1 MGSHSSNKRISS
13 LLPPAMSHPSLP
25 LAICL
30 LSAPFAAVLQSKAM
44 APLALIPMAITL
56 GLGWRAGWR
65 PGAPQGAVLLLGLL
79 LAGWGAITALWAP
92 EPGRAV
98 LLAVT
103 LAAMML
109 LAHGAAGAAQ
119 GARLMP
125 WIGFGLVIGLAAAF
139 GDWQSGNALRAAV
152 RGLKEVPASLVFG
165 LKPAASLMALLL
177 PMAFALPWPWVV
189 RAALL
194 VLGAGVLIALP
205 GETARLATIAGLGAA
220 LLSLAAPRLVPRL
233 VGTGVA
239 LVVLLMPFLVAF
251 VPQIPS
257 ANLPPSA
264 VHRLVIWDF
273 ATQRIVERPITGWGL
288 EASRAMPGGRA
299 RPDTATLDRLN
310 IKAPA
315 KRDFLSMPHVEVM
328 PLHPHNGALQLWLE
342 LGGIGALIGA
352 ALMLAL
358 GVAASRSAA
367 PAVGAGMLASAAVTG
382 MLSFGLWQAWW
393 VASLLIAMVALALV
407 PRNHSSQATSFAGA
421 GRTTT

>member
-1 MGSHSSNKRISS
+1 MTSPG
-13 LLPPAMSHPSLP
+13 LP
-25 LAICL
+25 LAIAL
-30 LSAPFAAVLQSKAM
+30 LAAPFVAVLQSKAM
-44 APLALIPMAITL
+44 APLALVPMAITL

-65 PGAPQGAVLLLGLL
+65 PGLPQGAVLLLGLL

-92 EPGRAV
+92 EPGRAA

-119 GARLMP
+119 GARLLP

-139 GDWQSGNALRAAV
+139 ADWQSGNALRAAV
-152 RGLKEVPASLVFG
+152 RGLKEVPETLMFG

-177 PMAFALPWPWVV
+177 PMAFALPWHWGA
-189 RAALL
+189 RAVLL
-194 VLGAGVLIALP
+194 VLGAAVLISLP

-220 LLSLAAPRLVPRL
+220 VLGLSAPRVGPRL
-233 VGTGVA
+233 VGAGVA
-239 LVVLLMPFLVAF
+239 LVILLMPFLVTF

-257 ANLPPSA
+257 PKLPHSA

-273 ATQRIVERPITGWGL
+273 AAARIAEKPLTGWGL

-299 RPDTATLDRLN
+299 QPDAATLDRLN
-310 IKAPA
+310 ITLPA
-315 KRDFLSMPHVEVM
+315 HREFLTLPHVEVM

-358 GVAASRSAA
+358 GFAASRSAA

-393 VASLLIAMVALALV
+393 VASLLLAMVALALV
-407 PRNHSSQATSFAGA
+407 PRRGEP
-421 GRTTT
+421 

>member
-1 MGSHSSNKRISS
+1 
-13 LLPPAMSHPSLP
+13 MSHPGLP
-25 LAICL
+25 LAIAL
-30 LSAPFAAVLQSKAM
+30 LAAPFVAVLQSKAM
-44 APLALIPMAITL
+44 APLALIPMALTL
-56 GLGWRAGWR
+56 MVGWRAGWR
-65 PGAPQGAVLLLGLL
+65 PSLPRSPVLVLGLM

-92 EPGRAV
+92 EPGRAA
-98 LLAVT
+98 LLALT

-125 WIGFGLVIGLAAAF
+125 WIGFGLVFGLAAAF
-139 GDWQSGNALRAAV
+139 ADWQSGNALRAAV

-177 PMAFALPWPWVV
+177 PMGFALPWPWFA

-194 VLGAGVLIALP
+194 VLGAGVLIMLP
-205 GETARLATIAGLGAA
+205 GETARLATIAGLAAA
-220 LLSLAAPRLVPRL
+220 LLSLAAPRLVPKL
-233 VGTGVA
+233 VGAGVA
-239 LVVLLMPFLVAF
+239 VLILLMPLLVAF
-251 VPQIPS
+251 IPQIPS
-257 ANLPPSA
+257 ASLPPSA

-273 ATQRIVERPITGWGL
+273 ASARIAEKPIIGWGL

-299 RPDTATLDRLN
+299 QPNAATLDRLN
-310 IKAPA
+310 ITAPA
-315 KRDFLSMPHVEVM
+315 QRAFLVLPHVEVM

-358 GVAASRSAA
+358 GFAAARSAA

-393 VASLLIAMVALALV
+393 VASLLLAMVALALV
-407 PRNHSSQATSFAGA
+407 PRRS
-421 GRTTT
+421 

>member
-1 MGSHSSNKRISS
+1 M
-13 LLPPAMSHPSLP
+13 
-25 LAICL
+25 
-30 LSAPFAAVLQSKAM
+30 
-44 APLALIPMAITL
+44 LALSMA
-56 GLGWRAGWR
+56 G
-65 PGAPQGAVLLLGLL
+65 
-79 LAGWGAITALWAP
+79 
-92 EPGRAV
+92 
-98 LLAVT
+98 
-103 LAAMML
+103 MML

-125 WIGFGLVIGLAAAF
+125 WLGFGLVLGLAAAF
-139 GDWQSGNALRAAV
+139 ADWQSGNALRAAV

-177 PMAFALPWPWVV
+177 PMAFALPWPWVA
-189 RAALL
+189 RGALL

-220 LLSLAAPRLVPRL
+220 AFSLAAPRLGPRL
-233 VGTGVA
+233 VGAVVA
-239 LVVLLMPFLVAF
+239 LAILAMPLLVVL

-257 ANLPPSA
+257 ASLPPSA

-273 ATQRIVERPITGWGL
+273 AAQRIAEKPITGWGL

-299 RPDTATLDRLN
+299 QPDAATLDRLN
-310 IKAPA
+310 IRAPA
-315 KRDFLSMPHVEVM
+315 LRDFVTQPHAELM

-342 LGGIGALIGA
+342 LGVIGALIGA

-367 PAVGAGMLASAAVTG
+367 PAAGAGMLASAAVTG

-393 VASLLIAMVALALV
+393 VASLLLAMVALALV
-407 PRNHSSQATSFAGA
+407 PR
-421 GRTTT
+421 RV

>member
-1 MGSHSSNKRISS
+1 
-13 LLPPAMSHPSLP
+13 MSHPGLP
-25 LAICL
+25 IAIALLA
-30 LSAPFAAVLQSKAM
+30 APFVAVLQSKAM

-65 PGAPQGAVLLLGLL
+65 PSLPRSPVLLLGLL
-79 LAGWGAITALWAP
+79 LVGWGAITALWAP
-92 EPGRAV
+92 EPGRAA
-98 LLAVT
+98 LLALT

-119 GARLMP
+119 GVRLLP
-125 WIGFGLVIGLAAAF
+125 WIGFGLVLGLAAAF
-139 GDWQSGNALRAAV
+139 ADWQSGNALRAAV
-152 RGLKEVPASLVFG
+152 RGLKEVPTTLMFG

-177 PMAFALPWPWVV
+177 PMGFALPWPWFA

-194 VLGAGVLIALP
+194 VLGAGVLISLP

-220 LLSLAAPRLVPRL
+220 VLSLAAPRLVPKL
-233 VGTGVA
+233 VGAGVG
-239 LVVLLMPFLVAF
+239 LVILLMPFLVGL

-273 ATQRIVERPITGWGL
+273 AAHRIAEKPLTGWGL

-299 RPDTATLDRLN
+299 QPDAATLDRLN
-310 IKAPA
+310 ITTPA
-315 KRDFLSMPHVEVM
+315 QREFLVLPHVEVM

-358 GVAASRSAA
+358 GFAASRSAA
-367 PAVGAGMLASAAVTG
+367 PAVGVGMLASAAVTG

-393 VASLLIAMVALALV
+393 FASLLLAIVSLTTQKGIGN
-407 PRNHSSQATSFAGA
+407 PR
-421 GRTTT
+421 

>member
-1 MGSHSSNKRISS
+1 
-13 LLPPAMSHPSLP
+13 MSHPGLP

-30 LSAPFAAVLQSKAM
+30 LAVPFVAVLQSKAM
-44 APLALIPMAITL
+44 TPLALIPMAITL

-65 PGAPQGAVLLLGLL
+65 PGQPQGAVLLLGLL
-79 LAGWGAITALWAP
+79 LAGWAGITALWAP
-92 EPGRAV
+92 EPGRAA
-98 LLAVT
+98 LLALT

-125 WIGFGLVIGLAAAF
+125 WIGFGLVLGLAAAF
-139 GDWQSGNALRAAV
+139 FDWQSGHALRAAV
-152 RGLKEVPASLVFG
+152 RGLKEVPATLMFG

-177 PMAFALPWPWVV
+177 PMAFALPWPWIA

-194 VLGAGVLIALP
+194 ALGAGVLITLP

-220 LLSLAAPRLVPRL
+220 AISLAAPRLGPRL
-233 VGTGVA
+233 VGAGAA
-239 LVVLLMPFLVAF
+239 LVILLMPLLVAF
-251 VPQIPS
+251 VPKIPS
-257 ANLPPSA
+257 ASLPPSA

-273 ATQRIVERPITGWGL
+273 AAARIAEKPITGWGL

-299 RPDTATLDRLN
+299 QPDAATLDRLN
-310 IKAPA
+310 INAPA
-315 KRDFLSMPHVEVM
+315 QREFLVLPHVEVM

-367 PAVGAGMLASAAVTG
+367 PAAGAGMLASAAVTG

-393 VASLLIAMVALALV
+393 VASLLLAMVALAAQKPSGV
-407 PRNHSSQATSFAGA
+407 AKSGFYPPNRANSRAKSS
-421 GRTTT
+421 

>member
-1 MGSHSSNKRISS
+1 MT
-13 LLPPAMSHPSLP
+13 HPGLP
-25 LAICL
+25 LAIAL
-30 LSAPFAAVLQSKAM
+30 VAAPFVAVLQSKAM
-44 APLALIPMAITL
+44 APLGLIPMAITL

-65 PGAPQGAVLLLGLL
+65 PSLPHGPVLLIGLL
-79 LAGWGAITALWAP
+79 LAAWGAITTLWAP
-92 EPGRAV
+92 DPGRAA

-109 LAHGAAGAAQ
+109 LAHGAAAAAQ
-119 GARLMP
+119 GARLLP
-125 WIGFGLVIGLAAAF
+125 WIGFGLVFGLAAAF
-139 GDWQSGNALRAAV
+139 ADWQSGNALRAAV
-152 RGLKEVPASLVFG
+152 RGLKEVPEALMFG

-177 PMAFALPWPWVV
+177 PMGFALPWPWVA

-194 VLGAGVLIALP
+194 LLGAGVLITLP

-220 LLSLAAPRLVPRL
+220 ALSLAAPRLMPRL
-233 VGTGVA
+233 VGAGVA
-239 LVVLLMPFLVAF
+239 LAILAMPLLVGLI
-251 VPQIPS
+251 PQIPS
-257 ANLPPSA
+257 ASLPPSA

-273 ATQRIVERPITGWGL
+273 TAARIAEKPITGWGL
-288 EASRAMPGGRA
+288 EASRAMPGGGA
-299 RPDTATLDRLN
+299 RPDAATLDRLN

-315 KRDFLSMPHVEVM
+315 QRDFLAMPHVQVM

-367 PAVGAGMLASAAVTG
+367 PEVGAGMLASAAVTG

-393 VASLLIAMVALALV
+393 VASLLLAMVALMLV
-407 PRNHSSQATSFAGA
+407 PR
-421 GRTTT
+421 RP

>member
-1 MGSHSSNKRISS
+1 
-13 LLPPAMSHPSLP
+13 MSHPGLP
-25 LAICL
+25 LAIAL
-30 LSAPFAAVLQSKAM
+30 LAAPFVAVLQSKAM
-44 APLALIPMAITL
+44 APLALIPMALTL
-56 GLGWRAGWR
+56 MLGWRAGWR
-65 PGAPQGAVLLLGLL
+65 PSLPRSPVLALGLM

-92 EPGRAV
+92 EPERAG
-98 LLAVT
+98 LLALT

-125 WIGFGLVIGLAAAF
+125 WIGFGLVFGLGAAF
-139 GDWQSGNALRAAV
+139 ADWQSGHALRAAV

-177 PMAFALPWPWVV
+177 PMGFALPWPWFA

-194 VLGAGVLIALP
+194 VLGAGVLIILP
-205 GETARLATIAGLGAA
+205 GETARLATIAGLAAA
-220 LLSLAAPRLVPRL
+220 LLSLAAPRLVPKL
-233 VGTGVA
+233 VGVGVA
-239 LVVLLMPFLVAF
+239 VLILLMPLLIAF

-257 ANLPPSA
+257 ASLPPSA

-273 ATQRIVERPITGWGL
+273 AAARIAEKPITGWGL

-299 RPDTATLDRLN
+299 QPDAATLDRLN
-310 IKAPA
+310 INAPA
-315 KRDFLSMPHVEVM
+315 QREFLVLPHVELM

-358 GVAASRSAA
+358 GFAASRSAA

-393 VASLLIAMVALALV
+393 VASLLLAMVALALV
-407 PRNHSSQATSFAGA
+407 PRRA
-421 GRTTT
+421 

>member
-1 MGSHSSNKRISS
+1 
-13 LLPPAMSHPSLP
+13 MSHPGLP
-25 LAICL
+25 LAVAL
-30 LSAPFAAVLQSKAM
+30 LAAPFVAVLQSKAM
-44 APLALIPMAITL
+44 APLALISMAVTL

-65 PGAPQGAVLLLGLL
+65 PGVPQSLILLLGLL
-79 LAGWGAITALWAP
+79 LMAWGAVTSLWAP
-92 EPGRAV
+92 EPGRAA

-109 LAHGAAGAAQ
+109 LARGAAGAAQ

-125 WIGFGLVIGLAAAF
+125 WIGFGLVFGLAAAF
-139 GDWQSGNALRAAV
+139 ADWQSGNVLRAAV
-152 RGLKEVPASLVFG
+152 RGLKEVPESLMFG

-177 PMAFALPWPWVV
+177 PMGFALPWPWFA
-189 RAALL
+189 RTALL
-194 VLGAGVLIALP
+194 ILGAAVLMSLP
-205 GETARLATIAGLGAA
+205 GETARLATIAGLGAG

-233 VGTGVA
+233 IGAGVGMA
-239 LVVLLMPFLVAF
+239 ILIMPLLIAY

-273 ATQRIVERPITGWGL
+273 AAQRIAEKPLTGWGL

-299 RPDTATLDRLN
+299 QPDAATLDRLN
-310 IKAPA
+310 ITAPA
-315 KRDFLSMPHVEVM
+315 QRAFLALPHVEVM

-358 GVAASRSAA
+358 GFAAARSAV

-393 VASLLIAMVALALV
+393 VASLLLSMAALAT
-407 PRNHSSQATSFAGA
+407 HSAKFGMAPSR
-421 GRTTT
+421 GRSN

>member
-1 MGSHSSNKRISS
+1 
-13 LLPPAMSHPSLP
+13 
-25 LAICL
+25 
-30 LSAPFAAVLQSKAM
+30 
-44 APLALIPMAITL
+44 
-56 GLGWRAGWR
+56 
-65 PGAPQGAVLLLGLL
+65 
-79 LAGWGAITALWAP
+79 
-92 EPGRAV
+92 
-98 LLAVT
+98 
-103 LAAMML
+103 MML

-119 GARLMP
+119 GVRLIP
-125 WIGFGLVIGLAAAF
+125 WIGFGLVFGLAAAF
-139 GDWQSGNALRAAV
+139 ADWQSGNALRAAV
-152 RGLKEVPASLVFG
+152 RGLRDVPAALIFG

-177 PMAFALPWPWVV
+177 PMAFALPWPWVT

-220 LLSLAAPRLVPRL
+220 ALSLAAPRLVPRL
-233 VGTGVA
+233 VGA
-239 LVVLLMPFLVAF
+239 LVGLAILTMPLLVGLI
-251 VPQIPS
+251 PQIPS
-257 ANLPPSA
+257 ASLPPSA

-273 ATQRIVERPITGWGL
+273 AAARIAEKPLAGWGL

-299 RPDTATLDRLN
+299 QPDAATLDRLN
-310 IKAPA
+310 INAPA
-315 KRDFLSMPHVEVM
+315 QRAFLVLPHVEVM

-393 VASLLIAMVALALV
+393 VASLLLAMIALALV
-407 PRNHSSQATSFAGA
+407 PR
-421 GRTTT
+421 RD

>member
-1 MGSHSSNKRISS
+1 
-13 LLPPAMSHPSLP
+13 MSHPGLP
-25 LAICL
+25 IAIALLA
-30 LSAPFAAVLQSKAM
+30 APFVAVLQSKAM

-65 PGAPQGAVLLLGLL
+65 PSLPRSPVLLLGLL
-79 LAGWGAITALWAP
+79 LVGWGAITALWAP
-92 EPGRAV
+92 EPGRAA
-98 LLAVT
+98 LLALT

-119 GARLMP
+119 GVRLLP
-125 WIGFGLVIGLAAAF
+125 WIGFGLVLGLAAAF
-139 GDWQSGNALRAAV
+139 ADWQSGNALRAAV
-152 RGLKEVPASLVFG
+152 RGLKEVPTTLMFG

-177 PMAFALPWPWVV
+177 PMGFALPWPWFA

-194 VLGAGVLIALP
+194 VLGAGVLISLP

-220 LLSLAAPRLVPRL
+220 VLSLAAPRLVPKL
-233 VGTGVA
+233 VGAGVG
-239 LVVLLMPFLVAF
+239 LVILLMPFLVGL

-273 ATQRIVERPITGWGL
+273 AAHRIAEKPLTGWGL
-288 EASRAMPGGRA
+288 EASRAMPGGWA
-299 RPDTATLDRLN
+299 QPDAATLDRLN
-310 IKAPA
+310 ITTPA
-315 KRDFLSMPHVEVM
+315 QREFLVLPHVEVM

-358 GVAASRSAA
+358 GFAASRSAA

-393 VASLLIAMVALALV
+393 FASLLLAIVSLTTQKGIGN
-407 PRNHSSQATSFAGA
+407 PR
-421 GRTTT
+421 